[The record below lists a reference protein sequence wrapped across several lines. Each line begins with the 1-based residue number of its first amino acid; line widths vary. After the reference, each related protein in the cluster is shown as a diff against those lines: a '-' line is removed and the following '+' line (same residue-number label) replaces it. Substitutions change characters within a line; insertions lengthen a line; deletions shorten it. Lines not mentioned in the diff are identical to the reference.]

1 MKCNSR
7 IKLLVLIT
15 GILLFSGVM
24 QTYAEGNSTPN
35 AADFAQ
41 GAHDWANNCARCHNL
56 RAPTEFSPEQ
66 WQPIMQ
72 HMRIQCGL
80 TGQEARNVSAFLM
93 AQSATTQAP
102 TTSPQTTTQPSGNT
116 VSTAPSTT
124 TSAANISVANN
135 KPPNKNQNTIQAS
148 SGQSGSAIYHQTCI
162 ACHGANGKG
171 AVPGAPDFT
180 SKNGPLSKSDA
191 LLLQHIENGYQ
202 APGSPMAMPARGG
215 NPKLTNDDLKNALSY
230 IRSAFGK

>member
-1 MKCNSR
+1 MEFNR
-7 IKLLVLIT
+7 RAKLFVMIT
-15 GILLFSGVM
+15 GILLLSGVM
-24 QTYAEGNSTPN
+24 QTYAESNSTPN

-56 RAPTEFSPEQ
+56 RAPTEFSPQQ

-93 AQSATTQAP
+93 AQSATTQAA
-102 TTSPQTTTQPSGNT
+102 TNAPQATTQPSGNA
-116 VSTAPSTT
+116 VSTAPGTT
-124 TSAANISVANN
+124 TPTANVPVANN
-135 KPPNKNQNTIQAS
+135 KTLKKNQTATRAS
-148 SGQSGSAIYHQTCI
+148 SGQSGSAIYHQTCV

-215 NPKLTNDDLKNALSY
+215 NPNLTNDDLKNALNY
-230 IRSAFGK
+230 IRSAFSK

>member
-1 MKCNSR
+1 MEFNR
-7 IKLLVLIT
+7 RAKLFVMIT
-15 GILLFSGVM
+15 GILLLSGVM
-24 QTYAEGNSTPN
+24 QTYAENNSTPN

-56 RAPTEFSPEQ
+56 RAPTEFSPQQ

-93 AQSATTQAP
+93 AQSATTQP
-102 TTSPQTTTQPSGNT
+102 SMSSTQVTTQS
-116 VSTAPSTT
+116 SAI
-124 TSAANISVANN
+124 TSAANVPVPNN
-135 KPPNKNQNTIQAS
+135 KTSKKNLNITQAS
-148 SGQSGSAIYHQTCI
+148 SGQSGSAVYHQTCI

-180 SKNGPLSKSDA
+180 SPNGSLKNSDTI
-191 LLLQHIENGYQ
+191 LLERIISGYQ
-202 APGSPMAMPARGG
+202 SPGSPMAMPPRGG
-215 NPKLTNDDLKNALSY
+215 NPKLTDDDLKKALAY
-230 IRSAFGK
+230 IRQTFGQKK

>member
-1 MKCNSR
+1 MQCISR
-7 IKLLVLIT
+7 TKKLVMIT
-15 GILLFSGVM
+15 GILLLSGVM
-24 QTYAEGNSTPN
+24 QAYADSNSTPN

-93 AQSATTQAP
+93 AQSATTQAA
-102 TTSPQTTTQPSGNT
+102 TNSPQATTQPSSNA
-116 VSTAPSTT
+116 VSAVPSTT
-124 TSAANISVANN
+124 TSAANVSVANN
-135 KPPNKNQNTIQAS
+135 KPSKKNQNTTQAS
-148 SGQSGSAIYHQTCI
+148 SGKSGSALYHQTCT

-191 LLLQHIENGYQ
+191 LLLQHIKNGYQ

-215 NPKLTNDDLKNALSY
+215 NPNLTNDDLKNALNY
-230 IRSAFGK
+230 IRSAFSK